1 MLIIHRGICSD
12 LIERVVREE
21 GQSSAFTRSPRL
33 IGCVSFVFA
42 WILLLH
48 PCFESS
54 LSSNLWTWRT
64 KYRAL
69 CSGLL
74 AWLLA
79 SLRLSSLEVCL
90 HQNHRSDTKILYSS
104 YRTARMTGI
113 LSTDFY
119 KTGGANEKFWKFF
132 QHSNVSFHTTINI
145 YVITYYFLHSLLHSL
160 FT

>member
-1 MLIIHRGICSD
+1 MLITHRGISSD

-21 GQSSAFTRSPRL
+21 GRSSAFPRSPRL
-33 IGCVSFVFA
+33 IRCVGFVFA

-48 PCFESS
+48 LCFESS
-54 LSSNLWTWRT
+54 LSSNLWTWRS

-79 SLRLSSLEVCL
+79 SLWLPSLEICL
-90 HQNHRSDTKILYSS
+90 RQNRRNDIKILYSS
-104 YRTARMTGI
+104 YTTTRTTGI
-113 LSTDFY
+113 LPTDFY
-119 KTGGANEKFWKFF
+119 KIGEANEKFWKFF
-132 QHSNVSFHTTINI
+132 QHSNVSFQTTVNI
-145 YVITYYFLHSLLHSL
+145 YVTTYYFLHSLLL

>member
-21 GQSSAFTRSPRL
+21 GQSSAFPRSPRL
-33 IGCVSFVFA
+33 IRRVSFVFA

-48 PCFESS
+48 LCFVPS
-54 LSSNLWTWRT
+54 LSSSSLWTWRS

-79 SLRLSSLEVCL
+79 SLWLSSLETCL
-90 HQNHRSDTKILYSS
+90 HQNHRSDTKIVYSS
-104 YRTARMTGI
+104 YRATRMAGI
-113 LSTDFY
+113 LPTDFY
-119 KTGGANEKFWKFF
+119 RTGGANEKFWKFF
-132 QHSNVSFHTTINI
+132 RHSNVSFQTTVSCIH
-145 YVITYYFLHSLLHSL
+145 YYSRNSL
-160 FT
+160 FTQLKFY